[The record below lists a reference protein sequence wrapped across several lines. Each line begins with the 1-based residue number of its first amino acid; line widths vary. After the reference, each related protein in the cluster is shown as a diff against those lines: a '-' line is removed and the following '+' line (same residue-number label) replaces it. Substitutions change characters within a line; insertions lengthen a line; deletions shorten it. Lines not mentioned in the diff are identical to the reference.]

1 MNDSGCGLN
10 IKCLCPHPNFF
21 AQLQEQLPQVCS
33 LDKIEGIIYTQPFD
47 AVHASIHVNRWR
59 ERGSKHSKRKIGS
72 FSGVSELCL
81 QVVPSLG
88 DSRESTVLGS
98 IITLMTLATLSV
110 MLRLAGRQVSA
121 AKFGIDDVFIVLA
134 LVSLLNSK
142 NQPSIRSP
150 RADLHDEVSRI
161 W

>member
-1 MNDSGCGLN
+1 M
-10 IKCLCPHPNFF
+10 
-21 AQLQEQLPQVCS
+21 
-33 LDKIEGIIYTQPFD
+33 
-47 AVHASIHVNRWR
+47 
-59 ERGSKHSKRKIGS
+59 SK
-72 FSGVSELCL
+72 LCL

-98 IITLMTLATLSV
+98 IITLLTLATLAV
-110 MLRLAGRQVSA
+110 MLRFAGRQVSA
-121 AKFGIDDVFIVLA
+121 AKFGIDDVLIVLA

-150 RADLHDEVSRI
+150 RADLHDEVNRI